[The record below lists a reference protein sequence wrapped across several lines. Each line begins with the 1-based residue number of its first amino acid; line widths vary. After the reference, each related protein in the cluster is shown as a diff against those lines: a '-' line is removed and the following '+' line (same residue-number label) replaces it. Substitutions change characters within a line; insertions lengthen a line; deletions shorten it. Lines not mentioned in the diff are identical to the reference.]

1 MELCTVTIM
10 PDGARAQV
18 PKETSLFDACAEAGV
33 EIKGACG
40 GGGVCNQCLVKVS
53 PRRALRIEG
62 TGSLRPEQIKQGYVL
77 ACQSWVVDDV
87 VVEIP
92 SASRVSAHR
101 VLMEDE
107 GLLKAGDVEAYP
119 FAPVLS
125 IRECQLTAPSLLDNA
140 SDWDRVKTQ
149 LEGQEPK
156 ASLEVIRKVPAA
168 LRKGDWRV
176 NLPMVDWGQGPKVV
190 RVEPGPAKTYG
201 LAVDIGTTTVALSLI
216 DMERG
221 VTLGTRGSYNRQGR
235 CGDDVISRI
244 IHCSQPGGLEELQS
258 AAVQTINSLIT
269 ELVDAA
275 GISRDWIDGVVVS
288 ANTTMSHLFLGI
300 DPGYI
305 RLEPYIPAFTK
316 LGPFDAKEV
325 GLMVNPQA
333 EVYLMPSVASYVGGD
348 VVAGVLFSRLHEQD
362 ELSLFVDIGTNG
374 EMVLGSRDF
383 LVSCACSAGPAFEGS
398 GITCGTRAMEGA
410 IEKVAIQQGDPS
422 VQTIGGKPPVG
433 ICGSGLIDCLAKL
446 QDGGIIDRTGQFVG
460 NWDRLRPS
468 AEGREFVLVRAGE
481 RGCQKDIVIT
491 EGDIK
496 NLIRAKGA
504 IYAGMRTLLR
514 TLELDVDALDRVII
528 AGGFGQ
534 YLNVEDAIKIG
545 LLPDIPRSKYEFL
558 GNTSLKGARAVLLSR
573 EALAGVDQL
582 AASLTYMELSSG
594 NTFMDEFI
602 SACFLPHTDLSLF
615 PSVIGKEVLAR

>member
-18 PKETSLFDACAEAGV
+18 PRETSLFDACAQAGV

-62 TGSLRPEQIKQGYVL
+62 AGSLRPEQIEAGYVL
-77 ACQSWVVDDV
+77 ACKSRVIDDV
-87 VVEIP
+87 VADVP
-92 SASRVSAHR
+92 SASRVLAHR

-107 GLLKAGDVEAYP
+107 GNLKAYP
-119 FAPVLS
+119 FAPILS
-125 IRECQLTAPSLLDNA
+125 VGECQLTPPSLLDNA
-140 SDWDRVKTQ
+140 SDWDRVKAQ
-149 LEGQEPK
+149 LEGDEPK
-156 ASLEVIRKVPAA
+156 ASLGVIRNLPGA
-168 LRKGDWRV
+168 LREGNWQV
-176 NLPMVDWGQGPKVV
+176 SLSMIDWGDGPKVV
-190 RVEPGPAKTYG
+190 RVEPGSTRTFG
-201 LAVDIGTTTVALSLI
+201 LAVDVGTTTIALSLVEVETGKI
-216 DMERG
+216 
-221 VTLGTRGSYNRQGR
+221 LATRGSYNRQGR
-235 CGDDVISRI
+235 YGDDVISRI
-244 IHCSQPGGLEELQS
+244 IHCSQPGGLEDLQR
-258 AAVQTINSLIT
+258 AVGGTINALID
-269 ELVDAA
+269 EVVDAA
-275 GISRDWIDGVVVS
+275 EISREWIDGVVVS
-288 ANTTMSHLFLGI
+288 ANTTMSHLFAGI
-300 DPGYI
+300 DPSYI
-305 RLEPYIPAFTK
+305 RLEPYIPAFTE
-316 LGPFDAKEV
+316 LGPFEAKEL
-325 GLMVNPQA
+325 GLKVNPQA
-333 EVYLMPSVASYVGGD
+333 EVYLLPSVASYVGGD
-348 VVAGVLFSRLHEQD
+348 VVAGVLVSRLHQGD

-383 LVSCACSAGPAFEGS
+383 LVACACSAGPAFEGS
-398 GITCGTRAMEGA
+398 GITCGMRAMEGA
-410 IEKVAIQQGDPS
+410 IEKVAIIDGEPQ

-446 QDGGIIDRTGQFVG
+446 QDGGIIDRTGHFVG
-460 NWDRLRPS
+460 DWERLRPS

-481 RGCQKDIVIT
+481 GGCQGDIVIT

-504 IYAGMRTLLR
+504 VYAGMRTLLKA
-514 TLELDVDALDRVII
+514 LELDVDAIDRVII

-558 GNTSLKGARAVLLSR
+558 GNTSLKGARAALLSR
-573 EALAGVDQL
+573 EALAEASRV
-582 AASLTYMELSSG
+582 AASLTYMELSAG